1 MLVSVIV
8 DNYNYDAFIG
18 QAIDSVLAQSYTN
31 FELIVVDD
39 GSTDGSREIL
49 GRYTAE
55 YPGKIRTI
63 FKQNG
68 GQASA
73 FNEGV
78 AEAKGDIVCFLDSDD
93 YFASNKL
100 EEIVAVHLN
109 GYDYI
114 FTNHQAVD
122 CNGCNM
128 GDTLKRYRCDGY
140 NLFLVY
146 YLSKYPGNVTST
158 LSISRKLADVIFP
171 LSDEN
176 DWRIQADDA
185 IVFQASMMSRAF
197 FLDKKLTNYRV
208 HSNNGHYGKKRSSDY
223 TYELLK
229 KRNRLKE
236 IALKKMNLPNFFLK
250 NTYNLTMEL
259 KTHNIFSRELSSFY
273 LRVIWYEMNIS
284 VFSKIRSSF
293 TLLRELYGRQN

>member
-1 MLVSVIV
+1 LLVSVVV
-8 DNYNYDAFIG
+8 DNYNYEAFIS
-18 QAIDSVLAQSYTN
+18 QAIESVLAQSYSN

-39 GSTDGSREIL
+39 GSTDASKEIL
-49 GRYTAE
+49 GRYADK
-55 YPGKIRTI
+55 YPHKIKVI

-78 AEAKGDIVCFLDSDD
+78 AEVKGDIVCFLDSDD
-93 YFASNKL
+93 YFAPNKL
-100 EEIVAVHLN
+100 EEIVAVHLR
-109 GYDYI
+109 GYDYV

-122 CNGCNM
+122 ENGSNI
-128 GDTLKRYRCDGY
+128 DDALKRYRCDGH

-158 LSISRKLADVIFP
+158 LSISKRLADVIFP

-185 IVFQASMMSRAF
+185 IVFQASMISRAF

-229 KRNRLKE
+229 KRNRLKK
-236 IALKKMNLPNFFLK
+236 IALKKMNLPDFFLN
-250 NTYNLTMEL
+250 NTYNLAMEL
-259 KTHNIFSRELSSFY
+259 KTHNIFSKELCGFY

-284 VFSKIRSSF
+284 IFSKIRSSF
-293 TLLRELYGRQN
+293 VLMRELYGR